1 MMKSMN
7 GRICLVTGGT
17 DGMGKEIARGLA
29 QKGATVIITGRNPIK
44 GKTVQDELRKN
55 TGNPHIEFSIADF
68 SSLESVRNLASEVL
82 NKYPK
87 LHVLVNNVGGIFLKR
102 TTTHDDFET
111 TFGVNNLAPFLLT
124 NLLLDR
130 LKESAPARII
140 NVSSNVHSRGK
151 LDFDDLQYTKKYTGM
166 GAYSRSK
173 LANILFTYELARR
186 LEGTNVTTNCL
197 HPGWVK
203 TDFSMELRKN
213 PIIRLADNIFA
224 ISPIDGAATS
234 IFLASDSSVEGV
246 SGKYFIKNRE
256 KKSSKASYD
265 VEAATKLW
273 VVSEQ
278 LVGLKRI

>member
-1 MMKSMN
+1 MKSMN

>member
-1 MMKSMN
+1 MN

-29 QKGATVIITGRNPIK
+29 KQCATVLITGRNSKK
-44 GKTVQDELRKN
+44 GEAVRNELQKN
-55 TGNPHIEFSIADF
+55 TGNPNIEFFIADF
-68 SSLESVRNLASEVL
+68 SSLESVRELASEVL

-102 TTTHDDFET
+102 TTTHDGFET

-140 NVSSNVHSRGK
+140 NVSSNVHSAGK
-151 LDFDDLQYTKKYTGM
+151 LDFDDLQYTKKYNG
-166 GAYSRSK
+166 GAAYSRSK
-173 LANILFTYELARR
+173 LANVLFTYELARR
-186 LEGTNVTTNCL
+186 LEGTNVTANCL

-203 TDFSMELRKN
+203 TDFSLELRKN
-213 PIIRLADNIFA
+213 PLIRLADNIFA
-224 ISPIDGAATS
+224 IPPEEGTSTS
-234 IFLASDSSVEGV
+234 IFLASDPSVEGV
-246 SGKYFIKNRE
+246 SGKYFYKKKE

-265 VEAATKLW
+265 VEAQKKLW
-273 VVSEQ
+273 DISEQ
-278 LVGLKRI
+278 LVD